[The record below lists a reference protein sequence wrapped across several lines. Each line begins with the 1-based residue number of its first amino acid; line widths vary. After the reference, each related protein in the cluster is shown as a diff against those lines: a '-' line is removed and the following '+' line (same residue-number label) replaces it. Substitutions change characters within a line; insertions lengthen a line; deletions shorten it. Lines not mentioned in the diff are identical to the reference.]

1 MIGRWS
7 RWHTLICGLALI
19 VVTNIVVLAGVAHN
33 RSGEP
38 TALLQISDREL
49 RAPGSWGFESENSGL
64 ALGLSWR
71 VASEEADDH
80 GLPGYLGRSTWLDRR
95 KLAELGFDVSVPADQ
110 PRAERHYERQ
120 LPREVLIV
128 MELNGPAYQSALRRA
143 AELAAR
149 PGATRGDASRLVS
162 ERETF
167 TRLFLVDAGLDY
179 DSLHARYP
187 DRSRYAIV
195 RGKVRL
201 DRWSAKDKAGL
212 NGYVSE
218 LSVSALNVPVEL
230 REVLGRGASGYTA
243 TVAFGQRLEPW
254 FAAARRSGAD
264 PK

>member
-1 MIGRWS
+1 MIGRWG
-7 RWHTLICGLALI
+7 RWHTLISGLALI
-19 VVTNIVVLAGVAHN
+19 FVTNIVVLAGIAYN
-33 RSGEP
+33 RGGEP
-38 TALLQISDREL
+38 TALLQVTDREL
-49 RAPGSWGFESENSGL
+49 RTPGSWGFESENSGL
-64 ALGLSWR
+64 ALGLAWR
-71 VASEEADDH
+71 VATGEDDDY
-80 GLPGYLGRSTWLDRR
+80 GIGGYGSRATWLDRR
-95 KLAELGFDVSVPADQ
+95 KLAELGFDVSVPVDQ
-110 PRAERHYERQ
+110 PRAERHYERL

-128 MELNGPAYQSALRRA
+128 MELDGPAYQSALRRA

-149 PGATRGDASRLVS
+149 PGATRGDASRLAS

-167 TRLFLVDAGLDY
+167 TRLFLVDAGVDY
-179 DSLHARYP
+179 GSLRARYP

-201 DRWSAKDKAGL
+201 DRWSAKNKAGL

-243 TVAFGQRLEPW
+243 TVGFGQRLEPW
-254 FAAARRSGAD
+254 FAAAKKSAAG